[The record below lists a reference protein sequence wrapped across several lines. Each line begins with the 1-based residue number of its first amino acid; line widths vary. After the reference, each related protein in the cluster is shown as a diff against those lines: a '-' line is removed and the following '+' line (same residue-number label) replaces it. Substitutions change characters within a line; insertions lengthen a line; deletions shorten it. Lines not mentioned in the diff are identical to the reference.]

1 MSSWLGHKRTFNKN
15 RVTPTMCSKM
25 RFDNNIPVIGDVSKY
40 QHNLINLSWRYC
52 AIYPYLFAF

>member
-40 QHNLINLSWRYC
+40 QHNLINLS
-52 AIYPYLFAF
+52 